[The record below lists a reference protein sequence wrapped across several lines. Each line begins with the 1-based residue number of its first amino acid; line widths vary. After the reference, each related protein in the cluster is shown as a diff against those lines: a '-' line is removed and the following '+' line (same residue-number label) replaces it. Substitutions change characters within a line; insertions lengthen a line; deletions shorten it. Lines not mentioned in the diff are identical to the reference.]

1 MAIWHA
7 MCEHFLGFS
16 RGFTNFSGNWSSH
29 FMGNLDIFLKDY
41 IANRCKS
48 TKLHQNR
55 YARASSAACK
65 ASKRQQASLTYTRDN
80 VHSGRRSIMRGPDA
94 PCFALRYATKRSWR
108 DAHWA
113 LLSMGLRRV
122 RRTCTAARARFKGGL
137 RSKPP
142 GAYVRIVMWAYTH
155 TSRGH
160 SHKHSL
166 CGHHTTHTWTWD
178 RTIGPLFLATSLN
191 FKRLSFHF
199 IHFGRSNAVTIA
211 IYSISS

>member
-1 MAIWHA
+1 MQKWGFNVSCVKAVARCAIRVISRFTAVYLFAFLGFMAIWHA

-108 DAHWA
+108 DAH
-113 LLSMGLRRV
+113 
-122 RRTCTAARARFKGGL
+122 
-137 RSKPP
+137 
-142 GAYVRIVMWAYTH
+142 
-155 TSRGH
+155 
-160 SHKHSL
+160 
-166 CGHHTTHTWTWD
+166 
-178 RTIGPLFLATSLN
+178 
-191 FKRLSFHF
+191 
-199 IHFGRSNAVTIA
+199 
-211 IYSISS
+211 